1 MELWVIVL
9 SAVDLALMGGILYI
23 MAKKKDLQRSAPDS
37 APSIDHIKALES
49 EISGIR
55 KLSAELERK
64 KAVFERHEHTMCE
77 RTRRLDA
84 AVNQAE
90 ESAKKLEAR
99 YLSEKN
105 EEMYGRA
112 VSMLKAGTP
121 VDEVVRNLGLL
132 SGEVDLMSALN
143 NYR

>member
-1 MELWVIVL
+1 MGINDGAMGYRTFGCRPRPYGRHPLYHGKEEG
-9 SAVDLALMGGILYI
+9 SAEVC
-23 MAKKKDLQRSAPDS
+23 PDS

-64 KAVFERHEHTMCE
+64 KAVFERHEHTMGE
-77 RTRRLDA
+77 RTRSSDA

-112 VSMLKAGTP
+112 VSMLKAGT
-121 VDEVVRNLGLL
+121 LL
-132 SGEVDLMSALN
+132 T
-143 NYR
+143 R